1 MSVYRHAAVIA
12 QNVHLGQGLR
22 SQLYSS
28 NIVKDKKDLP
38 SISFLVSNTLQK
50 LNELDE
56 LISKVGLSWRSSS
69 EYDTWFVRVLVTEL
83 ILGRKSF
90 HPDCKLMKDVYS
102 KKSELKKAAA
112 EMKVSKKPEVLLP
125 RYVRVNTEN
134 VSMTETHQYLKKKG
148 YSTMPKAQTAKALA
162 PKQYLVD
169 PHVPGLL
176 VFHEKAS
183 IQGLDW
189 LDSGNLI
196 LQDKSS
202 CLVAHILAPHPCATV
217 LDMCAAP
224 GFKTQHVAAVTNRLG
239 KIIAVDID
247 EKRYDS
253 LCKLKEKFGL
263 DNLICVNSDAL
274 DLKKLEPYRKSVEYI
289 LLDPPCSGT
298 GMVKNHDFSANA
310 KPDGERYSKLHN
322 LQVKLLRSALS
333 DYPAARR
340 VTYSTCSITEEENE
354 SVVEEILSNLPGGFA
369 QVDLTPFFPG
379 LSRGLSS
386 YKCGSKCIRLS
397 PDADQTNG
405 FFIAMFERLDPPAHP
420 VRVPL
425 SQNLKR
431 SADDISTDVS
441 SKKIRTD
448 DEQKMEESEESV
460 DDESEDDSN
469 DIGAVV
475 EENTPNLLNKGGKPV
490 KEAEKTNNDKKP
502 DDSDEDDDDSD
513 DSDEAPVLSAPS
525 NANKPEKPETMK
537 GKLDNEDDLEDQS
550 GDDDDDEENEDDEDE
565 EDEEEED
572 SEGEESGKAGKPV
585 SNEENGQDQPGH
597 GKPREFWAKG
607 HKRFGDRG
615 GDHGGSDGWR
625 GRGRGGRGGGD
636 RGGRGGGD
644 RGGRGGGD
652 RGGWRGRGGN
662 RGGFRGRGGGGDR
675 GGWRGRGGRGSPR
688 GDFRGGSRGGFR
700 GSPRGDWRGRGGR
713 GGPRQS
719 LNNES

>member
-1 MSVYRHAAVIA
+1 MNAAVVPPINKISIIILDYINTKIILGLPGSRYSEGFLRTISLNFSSTSTSSGLVTVRHRWPDFLTISSIILMLSMTSLRLLYMDVLSI
-12 QNVHLGQGLR
+12 NVITSMTWSMGF
-22 SQLYSS
+22 SNVCATSS
-28 NIVKDKKDLP
+28 TVM
-38 SISFLVSNTLQK
+38 
-50 LNELDE
+50 
-56 LISKVGLSWRSSS
+56 
-69 EYDTWFVRVLVTEL
+69 FVRVLVTEL

-112 EMKVSKKPEVLLP
+112 EMKVSKKP
-125 RYVRVNTEN
+125 
-134 VSMTETHQYLKKKG
+134 
-148 YSTMPKAQTAKALA
+148 
-162 PKQYLVD
+162 
-169 PHVPGLL
+169 
-176 VFHEKAS
+176 
-183 IQGLDW
+183 
-189 LDSGNLI
+189 
-196 LQDKSS
+196 
-202 CLVAHILAPHPCATV
+202 
-217 LDMCAAP
+217 
-224 GFKTQHVAAVTNRLG
+224 
-239 KIIAVDID
+239 
-247 EKRYDS
+247 
-253 LCKLKEKFGL
+253 
-263 DNLICVNSDAL
+263 
-274 DLKKLEPYRKSVEYI
+274 
-289 LLDPPCSGT
+289 
-298 GMVKNHDFSANA
+298 GMVKNHDFAANA

-431 SADDISTDVS
+431 SADDISMDVS
-441 SKKIRTD
+441 TKKIRTD

-513 DSDEAPVLSAPS
+513 DSDEAPVLSVPS
-525 NANKPEKPETMK
+525 SANKPEKPETMK

-550 GDDDDDEENEDDEDE
+550 GDDDDEENEDDEDE

-585 SNEENGQDQPGH
+585 SNEENGQEQPGH

-615 GDHGGSDGWR
+615 GDQGGSDGWR

-675 GGWRGRGGRGSPR
+675 GGWRGRGSPR